1 MPRAETNGSLRSTNG
16 RAFFTSEAP
25 SRQGSRKQGSQ
36 VLACLDDDR
45 SCLVVARHALAMADA
60 LGLPVTMAHVV
71 EIVHA
76 ANAPADPLEWQLR
89 LGECRERLD
98 RIVEQERDAA
108 KGVERVLLTGS
119 AADELN
125 GWARDHA
132 GALLTLATHSQ
143 QPERRAGLG
152 ATVQKILDGGLASL
166 LLVPNNAEEPG
177 IDAYRKLLVPLDG
190 SSRAESVLP
199 FAARIAAAHR
209 AELILAHILPKIE
222 IVDTN
227 SFQEASRDLRA
238 KLASHGESHA
248 RSYLEGLRTQLRKE
262 GIAARVVVQTQGD
275 PREQLR
281 RLALEH
287 HVDLIVVSSHGHS
300 CLCDVPCGSVTEY
313 LATHAPA
320 PLLIVRPSLLLN
332 ATEQRADISNQ
343 AASGQLA
350 Q

>member
-1 MPRAETNGSLRSTNG
+1 MILFIVLFSFYVFWVILLFLIFFCVVFFFFFKQKTAYELRISDW
-16 RAFFTSEAP
+16 S
-25 SRQGSRKQGSQ
+25 SDVCSSD
-36 VLACLDDDR
+36 LDDR

-177 IDAYRKLLVPLDG
+177 IDAYLKLLVPLDG
-190 SSRAESVLP
+190 PSRSENVPP
-199 FAARIAAAHR
+199 FAAGIPAAHST
-209 AELILAHILPKIE
+209 EPTLP
-222 IVDTN
+222 
-227 SFQEASRDLRA
+227 
-238 KLASHGESHA
+238 
-248 RSYLEGLRTQLRKE
+248 
-262 GIAARVVVQTQGD
+262 
-275 PREQLR
+275 P
-281 RLALEH
+281 
-287 HVDLIVVSSHGHS
+287 
-300 CLCDVPCGSVTEY
+300 
-313 LATHAPA
+313 
-320 PLLIVRPSLLLN
+320 
-332 ATEQRADISNQ
+332 
-343 AASGQLA
+343 
-350 Q
+350 